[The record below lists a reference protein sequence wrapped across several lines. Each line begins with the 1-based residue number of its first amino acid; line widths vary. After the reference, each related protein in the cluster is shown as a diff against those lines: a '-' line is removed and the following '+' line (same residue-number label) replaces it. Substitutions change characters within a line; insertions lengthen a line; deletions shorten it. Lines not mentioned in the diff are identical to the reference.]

1 MNISLSPDDRVFFQ
15 AGFIEINATLV
26 FTWLIMALLFLLAWI
41 ATRGIDRK
49 GSISGWQAGMELIV
63 EGIRD
68 QLEQM
73 MGAKPDKYLPFI
85 GSLFLF
91 ILTANLLTI
100 VPFYEAP
107 TGSLST
113 TAALALVVF
122 VSVPIYGIAEKG
134 LGGYLRHYIRPTPVM
149 LPFNIISELSRT
161 LALAVR
167 LFGNIM
173 SGSLIVGVLISIA
186 PLFVP
191 VIMQFLGLIVGVIQA
206 YIFSALAAIYIASA
220 VRAQQEDSRG

>member
-1 MNISLSPDDRVFFQ
+1 MNIALSPDDRVFFSWR
-15 AGFIEINATLV
+15 FVEINATLLY
-26 FTWLIMALLFLLAWI
+26 TWIIMALLFFVAWI
-41 ATRGIDRK
+41 ATRRIRNT
-49 GSISGWQAGMELIV
+49 GSIGPWQAAMELVV

-73 MGAKPDKYLPFI
+73 MGAKSDKYLPFI

-91 ILTANLLTI
+91 ILTSNLLTI

-122 VSVPIYGIAEKG
+122 VAVPIYGIAEKG
-134 LGGYLRHYIRPTPVM
+134 WLGYLSHYVKPTPIM

-173 SGSLIVGVLISIA
+173 SGSLIVGVLLSIA
-186 PLFVP
+186 PFFVP

-220 VRAQQEDSRG
+220 VRAQQEDSNG